1 MWASGT
7 PDEAQSLRK
16 EDSQDQSK
24 LMSETGR
31 LRRATRPGFRR
42 PRATR
47 SLTRG
52 VIPAPDGAADWAA
65 ANFGVNQSNSCE
77 LAGSIELLLGV
88 VPRSLGNSCA
98 NSESRSVPDN
108 VRPEVGGW
116 LRRAKAARNA
126 TYDTD
131 WEVVSFGNSPP
142 RAWQEQPNLYRINSS
157 GLSIRERRERQYLLP
172 CWAVT
177 ASRPVC
183 IARCAGPRVGVMCW
197 LNPGFPPSRRHGRVG
212 SATPCWAAA

>member
-1 MWASGT
+1 
-7 PDEAQSLRK
+7 
-16 EDSQDQSK
+16 
-24 LMSETGR
+24 
-31 LRRATRPGFRR
+31 
-42 PRATR
+42 
-47 SLTRG
+47 
-52 VIPAPDGAADWAA
+52 
-65 ANFGVNQSNSCE
+65 VNQSNSCE

-88 VPRSLGNSCA
+88 VPRVLGNSCA
-98 NSESRSVPDN
+98 NSESRSAPDN

-116 LRRAKAARNA
+116 PRRAKAARNA

-197 LNPGFPPSRRHGRVG
+197 LNPGFPPSRRHGRGGGVQPRAGQPPDG
-212 SATPCWAAA
+212 SSITETHVERQTGMFGTCVLRSCGGEFGVRPGLLCPPSGKLPSWKVRG